1 MERPIE
7 PGITAGKAG
16 TWAGFK
22 AFKVVRRAFGDAAES
37 ICSFYLVAED
47 GLPLPAFLPGQ

>member
-47 GLPLPAFLPGQ
+47 SLPLPAFLPGQ